1 MKSRVIAVIWC
12 GLLVLAGCSTI
23 PTAVDRPLTEP
34 QPTLRQVQNA
44 PEQYRDRT
52 LRWGGSIV
60 SVTNAR
66 DGSVVEVVARTLQS
80 SSRPDSSGLSPGRFL
95 MKTGDFLDP
104 EIYKEGEDITV
115 VGALQGVETRKVGE
129 YEYPYPVLRAEG
141 YYLWPPVP
149 ERRVRHY
156 DPYWDDPF
164 MYPWWR
170 PYPYW
175 HHPHY
180 YRW

>member
-1 MKSRVIAVIWC
+1 MFL
-12 GLLVLAGCSTI
+12 GGCTGI
-23 PTAVDRPLTEP
+23 PAAVDRPLTTP
-34 QPTLRQVQNA
+34 QPVLAQVQNA
-44 PEQYRDRT
+44 PEQYRDHVV
-52 LRWGGSIV
+52 RWGGSIAKV
-60 SVTNAR
+60 DNNK
-66 DGSVVEVVARTLQS
+66 DGSVVEVVARVLQS

-95 MKTGDFLDP
+95 MKTPSFLDP
-104 EIYKEGEDITV
+104 EIYKEGEEITV
-115 VGALQGVETRKVGE
+115 VGILKGIEVRKVGD
-129 YEYPYPVLRAEG
+129 YEYPYPVLHAEG
-141 YYLWPPVP
+141 YHLWAPVP
-149 ERRVRHY
+149 QRRARHY